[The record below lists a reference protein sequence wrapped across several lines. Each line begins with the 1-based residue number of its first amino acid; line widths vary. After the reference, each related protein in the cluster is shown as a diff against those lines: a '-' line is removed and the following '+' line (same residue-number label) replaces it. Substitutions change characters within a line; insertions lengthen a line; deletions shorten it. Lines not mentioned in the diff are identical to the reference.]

1 MADFTQN
8 LPSGSSSTAGSSH
21 DTAAMDMAMT
31 FVVSTATPLFS
42 AAWTPR
48 TLGQYVGTC
57 VFLIALSFV
66 FRFVLAWKQVLEH
79 RWARAEAAR
88 KPVVVV
94 GGGGGGSSEE
104 DLNKEPQKD
113 EKAKPSSDGSS
124 SSGSS
129 SSSSSSSEG
138 WSGRPWRFSTELPRA
153 ALTVVSTGLGYLL

>member
-94 GGGGGGSSEE
+94 VGGGGGGGSSEE

-124 SSGSS
+124 SSGSN
-129 SSSSSSSEG
+129 SSSEG